1 MSIPSIGSTHS
12 VKYQSR
18 VSLFL
23 PGRVNDSSLDPDP
36 ATGPKTSFPVP
47 PRPVSIATGM
57 CFCVHTVV
65 GGGVEGVFGGKEEMN
80 HHGRIRVIIPA
91 GSKVRAESEGTK

>member
-1 MSIPSIGSTHS
+1 MTIPSIGSTLG

-18 VSLFL
+18 VSLLL

-65 GGGVEGVFGGKEEMN
+65 GGGVEGVFGGERGNESPREN
-80 HHGRIRVIIPA
+80 TGHRPRRVK
-91 GSKVRAESEGTK
+91 G